1 MASNP
6 KSLISKQITNLTP
19 EYKRYFLGSYDLIR
33 GYALLSSDYR
43 KLEEQLI
50 SLLDSFCETLMGTIH
65 LLTDY
70 NYYSTEIRNNI
81 NVLEKLYKNFIELQT
96 HQFQLLSSN
105 FNQSFLRSRIK
116 KLIDQD
122 DEATLDWYR
131 TQKKKEPVTGI
142 LEEFKAMRKTHHLR
156 SEKLYRWQEERPS
169 SFLSRSFRTLGYGT
183 LALAAC
189 SVGYVSFKV
198 WRESH
203 PAEQQKQ
210 APTFENGMKKKTL
223 VILGSGWGSI
233 SLLKKLD
240 TTLYNVVIVSPRNYF
255 LYTPLLPSCPT
266 GTIEVRSIIEPVR
279 AITRR
284 CPGEVIYLEAEA
296 TDIDPV
302 NNKITIK
309 QSTTVHSG
317 HSGKDSSS
325 SKPTFSEDIIT
336 SLNYDYLV
344 VGVGAQP
351 STFGLPGVAEH
362 STFLKE
368 VSDSMKIR
376 RRLMDVIEA
385 ANILPKD
392 DPERKRLCHIV
403 VCGGGPTGVETA
415 GELQDYID
423 QDLKSWMPEVAS
435 ELKITLVEAM
445 PHVLSMFNKKLVEY
459 TNQVMKDTHINLLCS
474 HVVKEVNDKNV
485 YAVSKENPNDVKEIP
500 YGMLIWATGNAKRP
514 IVGNL
519 SSKIEEQKN
528 AKKGLLVDDR
538 LLVDGTNNIWA
549 FGDCTFTKFAPTAQV
564 AFQQGIYLAEH
575 LHRLHEIEALKY
587 KINNARPEERVDRYK
602 KKLVKLESNLPVFEY
617 NHQGSLA
624 YIGSERAVADLV
636 WGDWSNVSS
645 GGPFT
650 FLLWRSA
657 YIYMCLSVKNQIL
670 VCFDWLKVACFGRDI
685 SKE

>member
-1 MASNP
+1 MLRTKLFTGVSSLAASRTA
-6 KSLISKQITNLTP
+6 TN
-19 EYKRYFLGSYDLIR
+19 RAFGSSARRLNKPPPP
-33 GYALLSSDYR
+33 A
-43 KLEEQLI
+43 
-50 SLLDSFCETLMGTIH
+50 
-65 LLTDY
+65 
-70 NYYSTEIRNNI
+70 
-81 NVLEKLYKNFIELQT
+81 
-96 HQFQLLSSN
+96 
-105 FNQSFLRSRIK
+105 
-116 KLIDQD
+116 
-122 DEATLDWYR
+122 
-131 TQKKKEPVTGI
+131 PGI
-142 LEEFKAMRKTHHLR
+142 LKSTFKTV
-156 SEKLYRWQEERPS
+156 
-169 SFLSRSFRTLGYGT
+169 GYGS
-183 LALAAC
+183 LAVALC
-189 SVGYVSFKV
+189 SIGYISFKV
-198 WRESH
+198 WRESY
-203 PAEQQKQ
+203 PKQQEKQ
-210 APTFENGMKKKTL
+210 APTFPDGMKRKTL

-240 TTLYNVVIVSPRNYF
+240 TTLYNVVVVSPRNYF
-255 LYTPLLPSCPT
+255 LFTPLLPSCPT
-266 GTIEVRSIIEPVR
+266 GTVEVRSIIEPVR

-296 TDIDPV
+296 TDIDPA
-302 NNKITIK
+302 NHRITIK

-325 SKPTFSEDIIT
+325 AKPSLSEDIVT

-403 VCGGGPTGVETA
+403 VCGGGPTGVEVA

-423 QDLKSWMPEVAS
+423 QDLKSWMPEIAS
-435 ELKITLVEAM
+435 DLKITLVEAM
-445 PHVLSMFNKKLVEY
+445 PNVLSMFNKKLVEY
-459 TNQVMKDTHINLLCS
+459 TSQVMQDTNINLLCS
-474 HVVKEVNDKNV
+474 HYVKKVTDKTV
-485 YAVSKENPNDVKEIP
+485 YAVSKEDPSELSEIP

-514 IVGNL
+514 IITNL

-528 AKKGLLVDDR
+528 AKKGLLIDER
-538 LLVDGTNNIWA
+538 LLVDGTDNIWA
-549 FGDCTFTKFAPTAQV
+549 LGDCTFTKYAPTAQV
-564 AFQQGIYLAEH
+564 AFQEGIFLAEH
-575 LHRLHEIEALKY
+575 FHRLHEIESLKY
-587 KINNARPEERVDRYK
+587 KVNNSKPEDRVERYR
-602 KKLVKLESNLPVFEY
+602 KKLTRVQSNLPVFEY
-617 NHQGSLA
+617 NYQGSLA

-636 WGDWSNVSS
+636 WGDWSNVST

-670 VCFDWLKVACFGRDI
+670 VCFDWLKVAWFGRDI

>member
-1 MASNP
+1 MFRTKIIGFGTSATGRLAIHRSFASSPRLGSAALP
-6 KSLISKQITNLTP
+6 KSTGGIFK
-19 EYKRYFLGSYDLIR
+19 K
-33 GYALLSSDYR
+33 
-43 KLEEQLI
+43 
-50 SLLDSFCETLMGTIH
+50 TL
-65 LLTDY
+65 
-70 NYYSTEIRNNI
+70 
-81 NVLEKLYKNFIELQT
+81 
-96 HQFQLLSSN
+96 
-105 FNQSFLRSRIK
+105 
-116 KLIDQD
+116 
-122 DEATLDWYR
+122 
-131 TQKKKEPVTGI
+131 
-142 LEEFKAMRKTHHLR
+142 KTV
-156 SEKLYRWQEERPS
+156 
-169 SFLSRSFRTLGYGT
+169 GYGSIAFT
-183 LALAAC
+183 LA
-189 SVGYVSFKV
+189 SIGYVSFKV
-198 WRESH
+198 WRESY
-203 PAEQQKQ
+203 PEEQQKQ
-210 APTFENGMKKKTL
+210 APTFPDGRKKKTL

-255 LYTPLLPSCPT
+255 LFTPLLPSCPT
-266 GTIEVRSIIEPVR
+266 GTVEVRSIIEPVR

-302 NNKITIK
+302 NNRLTIK
-309 QSTTVHSG
+309 QLTTVHSG
-317 HSGKDSSS
+317 HSGKDSGSA
-325 SKPTFSEDIIT
+325 KPTLSEDIIT
-336 SLNYDYLV
+336 SLDYDYLV

-403 VCGGGPTGVETA
+403 VCGGGPTGVEVA

-423 QDLKSWMPEVAS
+423 QDLKAWMPEIAS

-445 PHVLSMFNKKLVEY
+445 PNVLSMFNKKLVDY
-459 TNQVMKDTHINLLCS
+459 TRQVMMDTNINLLCS
-474 HVVKEVNDKNV
+474 HVVKKVNDKTV
-485 YAVSKENPNDVKEIP
+485 YAVSKADPDKITELP

-514 IVGNL
+514 IIGNL

-538 LLVDGTNNIWA
+538 LLVDGTDNIWA
-549 FGDCTFTKFAPTAQV
+549 LGDCTFTKYAPTAQV
-564 AFQQGIYLAEH
+564 AFQQGIFLAEH
-575 LHRLHEIEALKY
+575 FHRLHDVEDLKY
-587 KINNARPEERVDRYK
+587 KISNSSPDERIDRLK
-602 KKLVKLESNLPVFEY
+602 KKLVRSQNNLPPFEY

-645 GGPFT
+645 GGTFT

-670 VCFDWLKVACFGRDI
+670 VCFDWIKVGWFGRDI